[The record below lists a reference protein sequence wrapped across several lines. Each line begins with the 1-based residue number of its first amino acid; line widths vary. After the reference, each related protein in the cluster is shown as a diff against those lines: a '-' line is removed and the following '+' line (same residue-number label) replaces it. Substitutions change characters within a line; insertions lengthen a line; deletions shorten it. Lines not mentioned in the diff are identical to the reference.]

1 MHADVIR
8 LHAYD
13 LLLIF
18 AICLYLASKRAEQ
31 MEMIMEQL
39 LNTKQAANYLSV
51 SAAFLERD
59 RWAGARIQFVKLG
72 SRSIRYRQQDL
83 DNYIE
88 QQLRSSTSEDAA

>member
-1 MHADVIR
+1 
-8 LHAYD
+8 
-13 LLLIF
+13 
-18 AICLYLASKRAEQ
+18 
-31 MEMIMEQL
+31 MEEYMPTL
-39 LNTKQAANYLSV
+39 LNTKQAAQYLSV

-88 QQLRSSTSEDAA
+88 QQIRHSTSEGAA

>member
-1 MHADVIR
+1 MQHI
-8 LHAYD
+8 
-13 LLLIF
+13 LLT
-18 AICLYLASKRAEQ
+18 
-31 MEMIMEQL
+31 
-39 LNTKQAANYLSV
+39 TKQAANILGV

>member
-1 MHADVIR
+1 M
-8 LHAYD
+8 
-13 LLLIF
+13 
-18 AICLYLASKRAEQ
+18 Q
-31 MEMIMEQL
+31 NNL
-39 LNTKQAANYLSV
+39 LNTKQAAHYLSV

-88 QQLRSSTSEDAA
+88 QQIRHSTSEDVA

>member
-1 MHADVIR
+1 M
-8 LHAYD
+8 
-13 LLLIF
+13 
-18 AICLYLASKRAEQ
+18 Q
-31 MEMIMEQL
+31 NTL
-39 LNTKQAANYLSV
+39 LNTKQAAQYLSV

-72 SRSIRYRQQDL
+72 SRSIRYRQKDL